1 MLYQLSYIGLLLL
14 PESSVRGCITSFRR
28 TQVFTANSARMA
40 RVMSRTFSS
49 DKVVHD
55 RIPNPTNA
63 ANANTNRFTVSLREL
78 PAGISPAGSRP
89 LYDSTLVHREGFEPS
104 YLRRG
109 ADLQSAGFNH
119 SPTCAEGRYSA
130 LYLIRQSTA
139 RIATSVRRV
148 CRAAKTKAQQGR
160 RNAQK
165 IPLRPKPQLEKA
177 SLRSAARNLP
187 ILRRA
192 KYLHSGTCY
201 LELAKGF
208 EPLTL

>member
-1 MLYQLSYIGLLLL
+1 VLYQLSYIGLLLL
-14 PESSVRGCITSFRR
+14 PESSARGCITSFRR

-63 ANANTNRFTVSLREL
+63 ANANTNRFTVSLREFPCHRLGFRQQGPRL
-78 PAGISPAGSRP
+78 P
-89 LYDSTLVHREGFEPS
+89 YNSTLVHREGFEPS

-139 RIATSVRRV
+139 RVATSVRRV
-148 CRAAKTKAQQGR
+148 CRAAKRKLNKEEETRKKSRYAQN
-160 RNAQK
+160 RNWK
-165 IPLRPKPQLEKA
+165 SFLKECR
-177 SLRSAARNLP
+177 
-187 ILRRA
+187 
-192 KYLHSGTCY
+192 
-201 LELAKGF
+201 
-208 EPLTL
+208 